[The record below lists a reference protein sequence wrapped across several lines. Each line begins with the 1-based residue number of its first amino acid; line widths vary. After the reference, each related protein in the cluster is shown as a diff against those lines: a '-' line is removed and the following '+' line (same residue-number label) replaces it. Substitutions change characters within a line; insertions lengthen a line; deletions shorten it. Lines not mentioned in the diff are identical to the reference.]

1 MSGRFSVDLLH
12 PGHVADT
19 WQDWFIGPQGRR
31 RLIVAAGISAGVL
44 LLVVL
49 ALILPVRL
57 RLSENVGAIPKLRAD
72 LATRDGDLTVLRQD
86 IQALSVEAKRQV
98 RWAEVLNAFRQQIP
112 PTLKL
117 QKVESG
123 GPAAVAGG
131 GAAPGQ
137 PGQPQPQPQGQAGGA
152 GAGELRIEAL
162 TPLRPGPPP
171 LLEIAQFMGG
181 LLKDPAVS
189 GRYQLRSWEIKQ
201 PGGGG
206 AAAGEGAQLQILIVL
221 AETPR

>member
-31 RLIVAAGISAGVL
+31 RLIIAAGFSAGVL
-44 LLVVL
+44 LLVVI

-57 RLSENVGAIPKLRAD
+57 RLSQDVGAIPKLRAD

-86 IQALSVEAKRQV
+86 LQALSVEAKRQV

-112 PTLKL
+112 STLKL
-117 QKVESG
+117 QKVE
-123 GPAAVAGG
+123 AGG
-131 GAAPGQ
+131 AAAPGQ
-137 PGQPQPQPQGQAGGA
+137 PGQGQPQGSPAGAA

-181 LLKDPAVS
+181 LLKDPSVS
-189 GRYQLRSWEIKQ
+189 RRYQLKSWEIKQ

-206 AAAGEGAQLQILIVL
+206 ATVGEGAQLQIVIVL
-221 AETPR
+221 AEKPR

>member
-31 RLIVAAGISAGVL
+31 RLIIAAAFSAGVL
-44 LLVVL
+44 LLVVI
-49 ALILPVRL
+49 ALILPTRL
-57 RLSENVGAIPKLRAD
+57 RLSQDVGAIPKLRAD

-86 IQALSVEAKRQV
+86 LQALSVEAKRQV

-112 PTLKL
+112 STLKL
-117 QKVESG
+117 QKVEAG
-123 GPAAVAGG
+123 GAAVAATGP
-131 GAAPGQ
+131 PGQ
-137 PGQPQPQPQGQAGGA
+137 GQPQAGPAGA
-152 GAGELRIEAL
+152 VGAGELRIEAL

-181 LLKDPAVS
+181 LLKDPSVAR
-189 GRYQLRSWEIKQ
+189 RYQLKSWEIKQ

-206 AAAGEGAQLQILIVL
+206 AAAGEAAQLQIVIML
-221 AETPR
+221 AEKPR

>member
-31 RLIVAAGISAGVL
+31 RLIIAAGFSAGVL
-44 LLVVL
+44 LLVVI

-57 RLSENVGAIPKLRAD
+57 RLSQDVGAIPKLRAD
-72 LATRDGDLTVLRQD
+72 LAARTGDLTVLRQD

-112 PTLKL
+112 ATLKL

-123 GPAAVAGG
+123 GPAVPQVS
-131 GAAPGQ
+131 AAPGQ
-137 PGQPQPQPQGQAGGA
+137 PAPPAPPPPPGSV

-181 LLKDPAVS
+181 LLKDPSVS
-189 GRYQLRSWEIKQ
+189 KRYQLKSWEIKQ

-206 AAAGEGAQLQILIVL
+206 AAVGDGAQLQILIVL
-221 AETPR
+221 AEKPR

>member
-31 RLIVAAGISAGVL
+31 RLVIVAGVSAVVL
-44 LLVVL
+44 LIVVI
-49 ALILPVRL
+49 ALILPVRV
-57 RLSENVGAIPKLRAD
+57 RLSRDVGEIPKLRAD
-72 LATRDGDLTVLRQD
+72 LARRDGDLTVLRQD
-86 IQALSVEAKRQV
+86 LQALSLEAKRQV

-112 PTLKL
+112 STLKL
-117 QKVESG
+117 QKVEAG
-123 GPAAVAGG
+123 GG

-137 PGQPQPQPQGQAGGA
+137 GAQGQPQGSPTAAA

-189 GRYQLRSWEIKQ
+189 RRYQLKSWEIKQ
-201 PGGGG
+201 PGSGGP
-206 AAAGEGAQLQILIVL
+206 AVGEGPQLQILIVL
-221 AETPR
+221 SEKPR

>member
-31 RLIVAAGISAGVL
+31 RLIIAAGFSAGVL
-44 LLVVL
+44 LLVVI
-49 ALILPVRL
+49 ALILPTRL
-57 RLSENVGAIPKLRAD
+57 RLSQDVGAIPKLYAD

-86 IQALSVEAKRQV
+86 LQALSVEAKRQV

-112 PTLKL
+112 ATLKL
-117 QKVESG
+117 QKVE
-123 GPAAVAGG
+123 AGG
-131 GAAPGQ
+131 AAAAAPGQ
-137 PGQPQPQPQGQAGGA
+137 PGQGQPQGGA
-152 GAGELRIEAL
+152 VVAGELRIEAL

-181 LLKDPAVS
+181 LLKDPSVAK
-189 GRYQLRSWEIKQ
+189 RYQLKSWEIKQ

-206 AAAGEGAQLQILIVL
+206 AAAGEGAQLQIVIVL
-221 AETPR
+221 AEKPR

>member
-31 RLIVAAGISAGVL
+31 RLIVASGISAGVL

-72 LATRDGDLTVLRQD
+72 LATLDGELNVLRQD
-86 IQALSVEAKRQV
+86 IQALSVEAKRQI

-112 PTLKL
+112 ATLKL

-123 GPAAVAGG
+123 GPGAAPA

-137 PGQPQPQPQGQAGGA
+137 SGQSQSQAQPGLA

-189 GRYQLRSWEIKQ
+189 GRYQLKSWEIKQ

-206 AAAGEGAQLQILIVL
+206 AAEGAQLQIVIVL
-221 AETPR
+221 AEKPR

>member
-31 RLIVAAGISAGVL
+31 RLIIAAGFSAVVL
-44 LLVVL
+44 LLVVI

-57 RLSENVGAIPKLRAD
+57 RLSQDVGAIPKLRAD
-72 LATRDGDLTVLRQD
+72 LAAREGDLTVLRQD
-86 IQALSVEAKRQV
+86 LQALSVEAKRQV

-112 PTLKL
+112 STLKL
-117 QKVESG
+117 QKVE
-123 GPAAVAGG
+123 AG
-131 GAAPGQ
+131 GAAPAAPGPAGQ
-137 PGQPQPQPQGQAGGA
+137 GQPQGSPAGAA

-181 LLKDPAVS
+181 LLKDPSVS
-189 GRYQLRSWEIKQ
+189 RRYQLKSWEIKQ
-201 PGGGG
+201 PGGG
-206 AAAGEGAQLQILIVL
+206 AAVGEGAQLQIVIVL
-221 AETPR
+221 AEKPR

>member
-31 RLIVAAGISAGVL
+31 RLIIAAGFSAGVL
-44 LLVVL
+44 LLVVI

-57 RLSENVGAIPKLRAD
+57 RLSQDVGAIPKLRAD

-86 IQALSVEAKRQV
+86 LQALSVEAKRQV

-112 PTLKL
+112 LTLKL
-117 QKVESG
+117 QKVE
-123 GPAAVAGG
+123 AG
-131 GAAPGQ
+131 GAAAPAA
-137 PGQPQPQPQGQAGGA
+137 PGQPQPQGSPAGAA

-181 LLKDPAVS
+181 LLKDPSVAK
-189 GRYQLRSWEIKQ
+189 RYQLKSWEIKQ

-206 AAAGEGAQLQILIVL
+206 ATAGEGAQLQIVIVL
-221 AETPR
+221 AEKPR

>member
-1 MSGRFSVDLLH
+1 RG
-12 PGHVADT
+12 
-19 WQDWFIGPQGRR
+19 
-31 RLIVAAGISAGVL
+31 GVVGGGCGGG
-44 LLVVL
+44 VVVVVVR

-57 RLSENVGAIPKLRAD
+57 RLSENVGAIPKLRAA

-131 GAAPGQ
+131 AAPGQ
-137 PGQPQPQPQGQAGGA
+137 PGQPQPQGQAGGA
-152 GAGELRIEAL
+152 GAGGPATQAL
-162 TPLRPGPPP
+162 TPPRTRQPPR
-171 LLEIAQFMGG
+171 LEIAQFMGG
-181 LLKDPAVS
+181 LLKAPAVS

-201 PGGGG
+201 PGGG

-221 AETPR
+221 AEKPR